1 MKNKNCRRSRTYS
14 VTAAAYPFFSDRS
27 LYLAGTH
34 ATCAHVNCFM
44 SSADN
49 SLYLLHV
56 RLPHSA
62 GLSVRVRNIMSESDT
77 LLTEFA
83 LCHFSTSSRNQTV
96 GFYANLSSYHYHYY
110 YITSVRKLQYLFQ
123 KNYFFFF
130 ADFLLFSSFLF
141 ISSSV
146 STFSSS
152 VDAPSSASSPSSC
165 FFTVF
170 LKWNLF
176 SVLFMILTMFPR
188 CI

>member
-62 GLSVRVRNIMSESDT
+62 GLSVRVRNIMSESNT

-83 LCHFSTSSRNQTV
+83 LCHFSTSSRNQT
-96 GFYANLSSYHYHYY
+96 FAFTQTFHHII
-110 YITSVRKLQYLFQ
+110 ITTIISHQSG
-123 KNYFFFF
+123 NCNTYFKKIIFSFLPTFFC
-130 ADFLLFSSFLF
+130 FLLSFLYL
-141 ISSSV
+141 
-146 STFSSS
+146 
-152 VDAPSSASSPSSC
+152 PLSARFLPLPA
-165 FFTVF
+165 FRFRQVLPLPVF
-170 LKWNLF
+170 LPSF
-176 SVLFMILTMFPR
+176 
-188 CI
+188 